1 MLRLEPTW
9 LRVMPGTVMLQGQGE
24 LLTWRAESVSGSTA
38 PGTKVDMSDT
48 GDTPTEL
55 REEVEQELDEL
66 AEDAADEERDRMAER
81 DAEGV
86 DEPNDEVN
94 QPGE

>member
-1 MLRLEPTW
+1 
-9 LRVMPGTVMLQGQGE
+9 
-24 LLTWRAESVSGSTA
+24 
-38 PGTKVDMSDT
+38 MSEH

-66 AEDAADEERDRMAER
+66 AEDAAEAERDRLSER
-81 DAEGV
+81 EARGV

-94 QPGE
+94 QPNQ